1 MKDNPLWFWVNFCR
15 GMGAVGA
22 VLLALP
28 FAIDLDMGH
37 GGGASLMVG
46 LMLLL
51 TGLISAAVLARKA
64 RQADRILRPAD
75 VLAHWTGTDEDGD
88 AYDVVISR
96 VGIIYDT
103 EVLPFFGEH
112 CGLVQVKLEAEGQT
126 PKALQVLVD
135 GWHKARRHTFD
146 LRLPI
151 PANAQAQAQVQTV
164 LATLQGLAGQR
175 QPG

>member
-1 MKDNPLWFWVNFCR
+1 MKDNPLWFWVHFCR

-22 VLLALP
+22 ALLALP
-28 FAIDLDMGH
+28 FAIDLDMGG

-64 RQADRILRPAD
+64 RQADRILRPEE
-75 VLAHWTGTDEDGD
+75 VLAHWTGIDEDGD

-96 VGIIYDT
+96 VGILYDT
-103 EVLPFFGEH
+103 EVLPFFGEF
-112 CGLVQVKLEAEGQT
+112 CGLAQVKLEADGQT
-126 PKALQVLVD
+126 PKALRVRIN
-135 GWHKARRHTFD
+135 GWHKSRRHTFD

-151 PANAQAQAQVQTV
+151 PPAAQDQVPAV
-164 LATLQGLAGQR
+164 LAALQGLVGQH
-175 QPG
+175 QAD